1 LTWAKDNSS
10 TEWKKL
16 SLIHFLKWMN
26 ECLFLKDLIS
36 RQEKSNETVFN
47 FYNYKENHALDIDKN

>member
-1 LTWAKDNSS
+1 
-10 TEWKKL
+10 
-16 SLIHFLKWMN
+16 MN